1 MVNLTENVNI
11 FLHNTLDDIIQ
22 ERGERNLNK
31 YSGFY
36 QEMPSPL
43 KEIFSFYHAE
53 FTELFDYLNSRL
65 HTGYYTAHES
75 RELFRNIHDI
85 VKLQSYLINTEAA
98 FDFCPYYKEIVE
110 QCKSFLKTS
119 GGSSI
124 PPEFNEIKVIRMGQ
138 IFELQNGISIT
149 RANTTIPFQ
158 LKIIGEGSY
167 AKVFKYKDTFYN
179 CFFAVKKANSNLT
192 EAEYQRFC
200 TEFVEMRKLKSPY
213 VLEVFKFDK
222 ENHQYIMEYADE
234 SLYTY
239 ISKRN
244 NTLDFSKR
252 INLIQQ
258 IFKAF
263 TYIHSK
269 NVLHRDIS
277 PSNILIKIYDGAE
290 IIKVSDFGL
299 IKLEESQLTNQFTE
313 MKGAFND
320 PQLAFDGF
328 SNYKIHHE
336 IYALTR
342 LIYFIFTGRTTMGA
356 FTNEQFKAFFD
367 KGTNPNREER
377 YKDVREMQEAFKHFL
392 STLQQVKN

>member
-1 MVNLTENVNI
+1 MVEITEPI
-11 FLHNTLDDIIQ
+11 STYLQRKLDDIIIIH
-22 ERGERNLNK
+22 GEETVHRYTICYK
-31 YSGFY
+31 EIPF
-36 QEMPSPL
+36 PL
-43 KEIFSFYHAE
+43 KEILSFFHFSFNRLLDSLNRRLPTGH
-53 FTELFDYLNSRL
+53 FTAD
-65 HTGYYTAHES
+65 ES
-75 RELFRNIHDI
+75 RELINYIHAI
-85 VKLQSYLINTEAA
+85 KKIQSSLQDTEVA
-98 FDFCPYYKEIVE
+98 FDFCTYYKRVINE
-110 QCKSFLKTS
+110 CKQFLEPS
-119 GGSSI
+119 GGSAI
-124 PPEFNEIKVIRMGQ
+124 PSGFEEININEIGPM
-138 IFELQNGISIT
+138 FELQNGISIT

-192 EAEYQRFC
+192 KAEYQRFC

-244 NTLDFSKR
+244 NTIDFFKR

-313 MKGAFND
+313 MKGTFND